1 MIVDFNAHFIYNKTF
16 LKRLV
21 FSQDFYEN
29 APVTTSSDY
38 KESHDFNDSNLVST
52 SSAEG
57 TRNPISKL
65 NQCVCVCVCAFN
77 L

>member
-1 MIVDFNAHFIYNKTF
+1 MIVDFNEHFIYNKTF